1 MDQRLYDEFGNYIGG
16 ELDDDEAS
24 EEEEE
29 KEDAEETGG
38 GVEVDEEVPA
48 DRQVVLH
55 EDKKYYP
62 EASEV
67 YPEVETILQEYD
79 TQPITAPILAP
90 KDDKDFD
97 LLEKNL
103 PNTVFDY
110 DFLAALMEHPHLI
123 RNVAL
128 IGAMH
133 HGKTS
138 LMDTLVMSTH
148 PDVKTKKNGQLPKYT
163 DSRKDEQGK
172 EISLKASPMSLVLP
186 DSNDK
191 SYLVNLMDT

>member
-16 ELDDDEAS
+16 EMSDEED

-29 KEDAEETGG
+29 EDEDDEEAEETGSG
-38 GVEVDEEVPA
+38 MEVDEEVPA

-67 YPEVETILQEYD
+67 YPEAETILQEYD

-90 KDDKDFD
+90 KDEKDFD
-97 LLEKNL
+97 MLEKSL

-110 DFLAALMEHPHLI
+110 DFLASLMEHPHLI

-128 IGAMH
+128 VGAMH

-138 LMDTLVMSTH
+138 IMDNLVYQTH
-148 PDVKTKKNGQLPKYT
+148 TDLKYKKGGEMCKYT
-163 DSRKDEQGK
+163 DVRKDEQGR
-172 EISLKASPMSLVLP
+172 EISLKATP
-186 DSNDK
+186 
-191 SYLVNLMDT
+191 